1 MCFCNLR
8 KLQKFVWEIST
19 EGCFETHERRRGGAR
34 IENICRRRPL
44 GVAAA
49 SGLDR
54 SATAVQLANYAD
66 SDQVREGGR
75 EGDHAKPEHTCN
87 KQWTSNY
94 GGHECGFLHVHVL
107 TDGAAVDVSASH
119 GRLAL
124 HRWRHGRCDNCN
136 SALGGGECND
146 QCSLRRRRQ
155 GMCTTRAQCM
165 FCIYKRTI
173 DFFNLDFSDSPND
186 VEQRKCPAP
195 RTKEARYFSSYPKIK
210 AVNHIGHS

>member
-1 MCFCNLR
+1 MRRTKDEEEEPESRTSADVDRLASLR
-8 KLQKFVWEIST
+8 
-19 EGCFETHERRRGGAR
+19 R
-34 IENICRRRPL
+34 
-44 GVAAA
+44 AA
-49 SGLDR
+49 S
-54 SATAVQLANYAD
+54 TAVLPQCNWPTTRTAIKCGRAGEKAITQNRNTHATNSGRPIMVD
-66 SDQVREGGR
+66 MRFVRVPTWSL
-75 EGDHAKPEHTCN
+75 HV
-87 KQWTSNY
+87 
-94 GGHECGFLHVHVL
+94 HVHVL

-165 FCIYKRTI
+165 FCVYKRTI